1 MSNRWMVHAKNQTK
15 ILGGQ
20 ITLYQRDDLKDP
32 AWHMRVRIKGH
43 KGYVRRTTGETD
55 LAKATDKALTIYGE
69 LNERKAQAIPL
80 LKKNFAEI
88 ADSFVREAKS
98 RMEEG
103 RSSAGRYEIVVGT
116 LNRYLLPYF
125 GKMDINY
132 IQPKDL
138 LAYRQWRLDF
148 YTKGPGKKKKTVLKV
163 KPSQATLRMEWT
175 ILRGV
180 FKHGVD
186 MRQVNPAVL
195 AMIKP
200 EPTKTNKR
208 SPFTNDEWKA
218 LQAFMPGWV
227 ASAKTVHGRR
237 QRQLIRDYV
246 MIMANSGMRKGEA
259 RHLKWRDYRIHVT
272 EHGTWPILHV
282 KGKTGERDVV
292 CQPGVEVYLENQRNR
307 AYFDQPDDFIFCHE
321 DGRAIEHLRG
331 FTHLLKSAQMELD
344 GQGRKRTIYCL
355 RHTYATQRLEHG
367 ANVYWLKQ
375 NMGTSVAMIEKHYGQ
390 TRVLVGIEHETAQRK
405 MPPKP
410 SPASIPVT
418 ITTTPSDADI
428 ALATS
433 IKPDIWGTSISTA
446 NPAPLGLVD
455 VTPVADLINVQ
466 SASTTTPTANANED
480 NLPDEFDGDEDGDG
494 GEEE

>member
-1 MSNRWMVHAKNQTK
+1 MVHAKNQTK

-20 ITLYQRDDLKDP
+20 ITLYQRDDLKD
-32 AWHMRVRIKGH
+32 ATWHMRVRIEGH
-43 KGYVRRTTGETD
+43 KGYVRRATRETS
-55 LAKATDKALTIYGE
+55 LAKATDKALLIYGE
-69 LNERKAQAIPL
+69 LNERKAQSIPL
-80 LKKNFAEI
+80 QKKNFAEI
-88 ADSFVREAKS
+88 ADSFAREAKS

-132 IQPKDL
+132 IQPKDM
-138 LAYRQWRLDF
+138 LAYRQWRLN
-148 YTKGPGKKKKTVLKV
+148 YYITGPGKKKKTVLKV

-180 FKHGVD
+180 FKHGVE
-186 MRQVNPAVL
+186 MRQVNPSVL

-200 EPTKTNKR
+200 EPTKTTKR
-208 SPFTNDEWKA
+208 SAFTTDEWKA

-227 ASAKTVHGRR
+227 ASAKTVHGMR

-259 RHLKWRDYRIHVT
+259 RHLKWRDYRIHIT
-272 EHGTWPILHV
+272 EHGRWPILHV

-292 CQPGVEVYLENQRNR
+292 CQPGVEVYLESQRNR
-307 AYFDQPDDFIFCHE
+307 GYHDQPDDFIFCHE
-321 DGRAIEHLRG
+321 DGKAIKHLRG
-331 FTHLLKSAQMELD
+331 FTHLLSSAKMALD
-344 GQGRKRTIYCL
+344 AQQRKRTIYCL
-355 RHTYATQRLEHG
+355 RHTYATQRLENG

-390 TRVLVGIEHETAQRK
+390 TQVLVGIEHETAQRK
-405 MPPKP
+405 MPAKP
-410 SPASIPVT
+410 APAPVPIT
-418 ITTTPSDADI
+418 ITATPSETDI
-428 ALATS
+428 GLATS
-433 IKPDIWGTSISTA
+433 IRPDIWGTSISTA

-455 VTPVADLINVQ
+455 ITPVANLIDIQVTA
-466 SASTTTPTANANED
+466 ASSSIANASDEV
-480 NLPDEFDGDEDGDG
+480 LADEFDDEEEGGG